1 MKIGHKPILYPALEK
16 YNKKLFIFDME
27 FSQTN
32 AVPAQGILPQSGH
45 HAKSQRMDKQ
55 MEKNLMD
62 QNVEIG

>member
-1 MKIGHKPILYPALEK
+1 
-16 YNKKLFIFDME
+16 ME